1 MFLYVLINRRSFWI
15 VRSAVSGSRLDALYS
30 RWRHSAIIND
40 MRRILLFLLLSLSVM
55 PLQAAV
61 RLLWSG
67 RNCGTLQK
75 VRVGVAGSLSILLS
89 DDFAVDI
96 FPDDSLS
103 GQRATC
109 SSTCDL
115 ELLLHLL
122 HCSAAVD
129 VVR

>member
-30 RWRHSAIIND
+30 RWRHSALIND

-61 RLLWSG
+61 RLLRSG

-75 VRVGVAGSLSILLS
+75 IPVASPAPFTILLS
-89 DDFAVDI
+89 HH
-96 FPDDSLS
+96 FPTDLS
-103 GQRATC
+103 PPAPLTVHPPTL
-109 SSTCDL
+109 S
-115 ELLLHLL
+115 
-122 HCSAAVD
+122 
-129 VVR
+129 